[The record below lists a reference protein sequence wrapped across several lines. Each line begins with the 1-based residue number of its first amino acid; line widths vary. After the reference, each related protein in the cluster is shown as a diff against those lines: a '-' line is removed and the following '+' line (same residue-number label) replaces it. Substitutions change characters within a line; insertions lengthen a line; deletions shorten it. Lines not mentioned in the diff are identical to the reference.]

1 MDRHNTPETFHDANL
16 MMMFIKRLRT
26 LDFDFAGN
34 DEAEKKRMALRQVI
48 TLLVVVVWASRTGGA
63 GAHFLHGSGNGS
75 SCMRCGN
82 CPLKAMA

>member
-16 MMMFIKRLRT
+16 MMFIKRLRT

-63 GAHFLHGSGNGS
+63 GAHF
-75 SCMRCGN
+75 CMDQAMVALACGV
-82 CPLKAMA
+82 ATVR